1 MTDKQR
7 LDWLE
12 AQEGCALVS
21 DEAGS
26 WAVAMFGMQNVPV
39 DFPSDIEA
47 RYLIEKQDWQS
58 SIL

>member
-26 WAVAMFGMQNVPV
+26 WAVAMFGMQNVP
-39 DFPSDIEA
+39 I
-47 RYLIEKQDWQS
+47 
-58 SIL
+58 

>member
-1 MTDKQR
+1 
-7 LDWLE
+7 
-12 AQEGCALVS
+12 VS

-58 SIL
+58 SIRKAIDYAIKQAE

>member
-1 MTDKQR
+1 MNDKQR

-39 DFPSDIEA
+39 DFPSDA
-47 RYLIEKQDWQS
+47 GLAKLYSQGH
-58 SIL
+58 